1 MKQMEWDEWL
11 CVKQYWL
18 VKYNNEQA
26 VDTPF
31 NLSLLWTF
39 IPLVNATAQIE
50 HETAQLIY
58 KDFTEFVAV
67 YSI

>member
-1 MKQMEWDEWL
+1 MEWDDWL
-11 CVKQYWL
+11 CVKEYWRL

-26 VDTPF
+26 VNTPF
-31 NLSLLWTF
+31 NLSLLWKF

-50 HETAQLIY
+50 HETVPVIY
-58 KDFTEFVAV
+58 KDFIKSVAV

>member
-1 MKQMEWDEWL
+1 MEWDEWL
-11 CVKQYWL
+11 CVKEYWL

-26 VDTPF
+26 VNTPF

-39 IPLVNATAQIE
+39 ILLVNATTQIE
-50 HETAQLIY
+50 HETVSLIY

>member
-1 MKQMEWDEWL
+1 MNGYL
-11 CVKQYWL
+11 CVKEYWL

-26 VDTPF
+26 VNTPF

-39 IPLVNATAQIE
+39 IPLVNATTQIE
-50 HETAQLIY
+50 HETVPLIY
-58 KDFTEFVAV
+58 KDFIEFVAV

>member
-1 MKQMEWDEWL
+1 MEWDEWL
-11 CVKQYWL
+11 CVKEYWL
-18 VKYNNEQA
+18 VQYNNEQA
-26 VDTPF
+26 VNTPF

-39 IPLVNATAQIE
+39 IPLVNATTQIE
-50 HETAQLIY
+50 HETVPLIY

>member
-1 MKQMEWDEWL
+1 MEWDEWL
-11 CVKQYWL
+11 CVKEYWL

-26 VDTPF
+26 VNTPF

-39 IPLVNATAQIE
+39 ILLVNATTQIE
-50 HETAQLIY
+50 HETVPLIY

>member
-1 MKQMEWDEWL
+1 MEWDEWL
-11 CVKQYWL
+11 CVKEYWL
-18 VKYNNEQA
+18 VKYNNEQ
-26 VDTPF
+26 VVNTPF

-39 IPLVNATAQIE
+39 ILLVNATTQIE
-50 HETAQLIY
+50 HETVPLIY

>member
-1 MKQMEWDEWL
+1 MEWDEWL
-11 CVKQYWL
+11 CVKEYWL

-26 VDTPF
+26 VNTPF

-39 IPLVNATAQIE
+39 ILLVNATTQIE
-50 HETAQLIY
+50 HETVALIY

>member
-1 MKQMEWDEWL
+1 MEWDEWL
-11 CVKQYWL
+11 CVKEYWL

-26 VDTPF
+26 VNTPF
-31 NLSLLWTF
+31 NLRLLWTF
-39 IPLVNATAQIE
+39 IPLVNATTQIE
-50 HETAQLIY
+50 HETVPLIY

>member
-1 MKQMEWDEWL
+1 MEWDEWL
-11 CVKQYWL
+11 CVKEYWL
-18 VKYNNEQA
+18 VQYNNEQA
-26 VDTPF
+26 VNTPF

-39 IPLVNATAQIE
+39 IPLVSATTQIE
-50 HETAQLIY
+50 HETVPLIY

>member
-1 MKQMEWDEWL
+1 MEWDEWL
-11 CVKQYWL
+11 CVKEYWL

-26 VDTPF
+26 VNTPF

-39 IPLVNATAQIE
+39 IPLVNATTQIE
-50 HETAQLIY
+50 RETVPLIY